1 MFKPIVCA
9 LTLCAMAMS
18 VGIAAAKSGGGTGSG
33 MGNSM
38 KGGSMP
44 VARQQYTDNKA
55 QVGFKKMK
63 ILNCHKYA
71 RGNGQGG
78 TVMVTVCS

>member
-18 VGIAAAKSGGGTGSG
+18 VEIAAAKSGGTGSG

-55 QVGFKKMK
+55 QVGFKMK